1 MEKFWYLKHIN
12 LYQQLNEVEIAS
24 LNRVSRNW
32 YINRYE
38 EVQSGLDTV
47 YIVKSGKVKLCKPPE
62 ENETDWVEK
71 MTVATVE
78 EGEIFGFLGPNGA
91 GKSTTMMILTTLLK
105 PTSGSALVGGYD
117 VMSDAK
123 KVREKI
129 GYVQQEISV
138 DEFLTGRENLYL
150 HARINQIPSNL
161 IKSRIDD
168 VLELVELGEKKDQA
182 TLTYSGGMRKRLD
195 IANGLLSRPS
205 VLFLDEPTVGLDI
218 QTRRKIWGY
227 IKKIQKDFGMTIFI
241 STHYMEEAD
250 SLCDR
255 IGIIDHGKIQV
266 IDTPKSMKSA
276 IGNEIIS
283 FNLVD
288 GKANQ
293 NTLIEQINE
302 IEFVKEVKNKQDLIT
317 VFSTKSNEVIPK
329 IFQESAKLEMR
340 IRSLTLKQPTLDD
353 VFISYT
359 GHDLRDETENK
370 KYSRR
375 KEFNLNRRKGL

>member
-1 MEKFWYLKHIN
+1 MLNAIEVNSLTKKFGDFKAVDNISFN
-12 LYQQLNEVEIAS
+12 
-24 LNRVSRNW
+24 
-32 YINRYE
+32 
-38 EVQSGLDTV
+38 
-47 YIVKSGKVKLCKPPE
+47 
-62 ENETDWVEK
+62 
-71 MTVATVE
+71 VE

-105 PTSGSALVGGYD
+105 PTSGHALVGGHN
-117 VMSDAK
+117 VVSDAK

-150 HARINQIPSNL
+150 HARINQIPKNL
-161 IKSRIDD
+161 IKSRIDE
-168 VLELVELGEKKDQA
+168 VLELVELGEKQDDA
-182 TLTYSGGMRKRLD
+182 TLTYSGGMRKRID
-195 IANGLLSRPS
+195 IANGLLSRPA

-227 IKKIQKDFGMTIFI
+227 IRKIRKDFGMTIFI

-250 SLCDR
+250 NLCDR
-255 IGIIDHGKIQV
+255 IGIIDFGKIQI

-288 GKANQ
+288 GKASQ
-293 NTLIEQINE
+293 DTLIEQISK

-329 IFQESAKLEMR
+329 IFQISTNLEMK
-340 IRSLTLKQPTLDD
+340 INSLTLKQPTLDD

-359 GHDLRDETENK
+359 GHDLRDDTVNQ

>member
-1 MEKFWYLKHIN
+1 LHAIEVNSLIKKFGDFKAVDNI
-12 LYQQLNEVEIAS
+12 S
-24 LNRVSRNW
+24 
-32 YINRYE
+32 
-38 EVQSGLDTV
+38 VQ
-47 YIVKSGKVKLCKPPE
+47 
-62 ENETDWVEK
+62 
-71 MTVATVE
+71 VE

-105 PTSGSALVGGYD
+105 PTSGNVFVGGYD
-117 VMSDAK
+117 VMLNAK

-182 TLTYSGGMRKRLD
+182 ALTYSGGMRKRLD

-227 IKKIQKDFGMTIFI
+227 IKKIRKDFGMTIFI

-250 SLCDR
+250 KLCDR
-255 IGIIDHGKIQV
+255 IGIIDHGKIQIV
-266 IDTPKSMKSA
+266 DTPKSMKSA

-293 NTLIEQINE
+293 DALIEQINK
-302 IEFVKEVKNKQDLIT
+302 IEFVKEVKIKQDLIT

-329 IFQESAKLEMR
+329 IFQESVNLDMR

>member
-1 MEKFWYLKHIN
+1 MEAIKVNSLTKEFGGFKAVDNISF
-12 LYQQLNEVEIAS
+12 QVE
-24 LNRVSRNW
+24 
-32 YINRYE
+32 
-38 EVQSGLDTV
+38 D
-47 YIVKSGKVKLCKPPE
+47 
-62 ENETDWVEK
+62 
-71 MTVATVE
+71 
-78 EGEIFGFLGPNGA
+78 GEIFGFLGPNGA

-105 PTSGSALVGGYD
+105 PTSGSAFVGGHD
-117 VMSDAK
+117 GKSDAK

-218 QTRRKIWGY
+218 QTRRKIWSY
-227 IKKIQKDFGMTIFI
+227 IKKIREDFGMTIFI

-250 SLCDR
+250 NLCDR
-255 IGIIDHGKIQV
+255 IGIIDHGKIQAV
-266 IDTPKSMKSA
+266 DTPKSMKSA

-288 GKANQ
+288 GKASQ
-293 NTLIEQINE
+293 DALIEQINK
-302 IEFVKEVKNKQDLIT
+302 IEFVKEVQNKQDLIT

-329 IFQESAKLEMR
+329 IFQESTNLDMR
-340 IRSLTLKQPTLDD
+340 ISSLTLKQPTLDD

>member
-1 MEKFWYLKHIN
+1 
-12 LYQQLNEVEIAS
+12 LNAIEVNS
-24 LNRVSRNW
+24 LTKEFDSFKAVDNISFN
-32 YINRYE
+32 
-38 EVQSGLDTV
+38 
-47 YIVKSGKVKLCKPPE
+47 
-62 ENETDWVEK
+62 
-71 MTVATVE
+71 VE

-105 PTSGSALVGGYD
+105 PTSGEALVGGYN
-117 VMSDAK
+117 VVSDAK

-129 GYVQQEISV
+129 GFVQQEISV

-150 HARINQIPSNL
+150 HARINQIPNNL

-168 VLELVELGEKKDQA
+168 VLELVELGEKQDKA
-182 TLTYSGGMRKRLD
+182 ALTYSGGMRKRLD

-218 QTRRKIWGY
+218 QTRRKIWQY
-227 IKKIQKDFGMTIFI
+227 IRKIRKEFGMTIFI

-250 SLCDR
+250 NLCDR
-255 IGIIDHGKIQV
+255 IGIIDFGKIQI

-283 FNLVD
+283 FNLID
-288 GKANQ
+288 GKASQ
-293 NTLIEQINE
+293 DILIDQINK
-302 IEFVKEVKNKQDLIT
+302 IEFVKEVKNKQGLIT

-329 IFQESAKLEMR
+329 IFQASTNLEMR
-340 IRSLTLKQPTLDD
+340 INSLTLKQPTLDD

-375 KEFNLNRRKGL
+375 KEFNLNRRRGI

>member
-1 MEKFWYLKHIN
+1 MNAIEVNSLTKKFGDFKAVDSISFN
-12 LYQQLNEVEIAS
+12 
-24 LNRVSRNW
+24 
-32 YINRYE
+32 
-38 EVQSGLDTV
+38 
-47 YIVKSGKVKLCKPPE
+47 
-62 ENETDWVEK
+62 
-71 MTVATVE
+71 VE

-105 PTSGSALVGGYD
+105 PTSGHALVGGHN
-117 VMSDAK
+117 VVSDAK
-123 KVREKI
+123 RVREKI

-150 HARINQIPSNL
+150 HARINQIPKNL
-161 IKSRIDD
+161 IKSRIDE
-168 VLELVELGEKKDQA
+168 VLELVELGEKQDDA
-182 TLTYSGGMRKRLD
+182 TLTYSGGMRKRID
-195 IANGLLSRPS
+195 IANGLLSRPA

-227 IKKIQKDFGMTIFI
+227 IRKIRKDFGMTIFI

-250 SLCDR
+250 NLCDR
-255 IGIIDHGKIQV
+255 IGIIDFGKIQI
-266 IDTPKSMKSA
+266 IDAPKSMKSA

-288 GKANQ
+288 GKASQ
-293 NTLIEQINE
+293 DTLIEQISKV
-302 IEFVKEVKNKQDLIT
+302 EFVKEVKNKQDLIT

-329 IFQESAKLEMR
+329 IFQISTNLEMK
-340 IRSLTLKQPTLDD
+340 INSLTLKQPTLDD

-359 GHDLRDETENK
+359 GHDLRDDTVNQ

>member
-1 MEKFWYLKHIN
+1 MKAI
-12 LYQQLNEVEIAS
+12 EVDS
-24 LNRVSRNW
+24 LTKEFGDFKAVDDISF
-32 YINRYE
+32 
-38 EVQSGLDTV
+38 Q
-47 YIVKSGKVKLCKPPE
+47 
-62 ENETDWVEK
+62 
-71 MTVATVE
+71 VE

-105 PTSGSALVGGYD
+105 PTSGNVFVGGYD
-117 VMSDAK
+117 VMLNAK

-182 TLTYSGGMRKRLD
+182 ALTYSGGMRKRLD

-227 IKKIQKDFGMTIFI
+227 IKKIRKDFGMTIFI

-250 SLCDR
+250 KLCDR
-255 IGIIDHGKIQV
+255 IGIIDHGKIQIV
-266 IDTPKSMKSA
+266 DTPKSMKSA

-293 NTLIEQINE
+293 DALIEQINK

-329 IFQESAKLEMR
+329 IFQESINLEMR

-359 GHDLRDETENK
+359 GHDLRDENENQK
-370 KYSRR
+370 FSRR
-375 KEFNLNRRKGL
+375 KEFNLNRRRGL

>member
-1 MEKFWYLKHIN
+1 MKAI
-12 LYQQLNEVEIAS
+12 EVDS
-24 LNRVSRNW
+24 LTKEFGGFKAVDDISF
-32 YINRYE
+32 
-38 EVQSGLDTV
+38 Q
-47 YIVKSGKVKLCKPPE
+47 
-62 ENETDWVEK
+62 
-71 MTVATVE
+71 VE

-105 PTSGSALVGGYD
+105 PTSGNVFVGGYD
-117 VMSDAK
+117 VMLNAK

-227 IKKIQKDFGMTIFI
+227 IKKIRKDFGMTIFI

-250 SLCDR
+250 KLCDR

-266 IDTPKSMKSA
+266 VDTPKSMKSA

-293 NTLIEQINE
+293 DALIEKINK
-302 IEFVKEVKNKQDLIT
+302 IEFVKEVKIKQDLIT

-329 IFQESAKLEMR
+329 IFQESINLEMR

-359 GHDLRDETENK
+359 GHELRDENENQ

-375 KEFNLNRRKGL
+375 KEFNLNRRRGL

>member
-1 MEKFWYLKHIN
+1 MHAIEVDSLTKKFGDFKAIDN
-12 LYQQLNEVEIAS
+12 IS
-24 LNRVSRNW
+24 F
-32 YINRYE
+32 
-38 EVQSGLDTV
+38 D
-47 YIVKSGKVKLCKPPE
+47 
-62 ENETDWVEK
+62 
-71 MTVATVE
+71 VE

-105 PTSGSALVGGYD
+105 PSSGKVLVGGHD
-117 VMSDAK
+117 ILSDAK

-150 HARINQIPSNL
+150 HARINHIPGNL

-168 VLELVELGEKKDQA
+168 VLELVELGEKQDHA

-218 QTRRKIWGY
+218 QTRRKIWSY
-227 IKKIQKDFGMTIFI
+227 IKKIRKDFGMTVFI

-250 SLCDR
+250 ELCGR
-255 IGIIDHGKIQV
+255 IGIIDFGKIQV
-266 IDTPKSMKSA
+266 IDTPKSMKRA

-293 NTLIEQINE
+293 DTLIDQINN

-317 VFSTKSNEVIPK
+317 VFSTNSNEVIPK
-329 IFQESAKLEMR
+329 IFQASTNLNMK
-340 IRSLTLKQPTLDD
+340 INSLTLKQPTLDD

>member
-1 MEKFWYLKHIN
+1 MHAIEVNSLIKKFGDFKAVDNI
-12 LYQQLNEVEIAS
+12 S
-24 LNRVSRNW
+24 
-32 YINRYE
+32 
-38 EVQSGLDTV
+38 VQ
-47 YIVKSGKVKLCKPPE
+47 
-62 ENETDWVEK
+62 
-71 MTVATVE
+71 VE

-105 PTSGSALVGGYD
+105 PTSGNVFVGGYD
-117 VMSDAK
+117 VMLNAK

-182 TLTYSGGMRKRLD
+182 ALTYSGGMRKRLD

-227 IKKIQKDFGMTIFI
+227 IKKIRKDFGMTIFI

-250 SLCDR
+250 KLCDR
-255 IGIIDHGKIQV
+255 IGIIDHGKIQIV
-266 IDTPKSMKSA
+266 DTPKSMKSA

-293 NTLIEQINE
+293 DALIEQINK
-302 IEFVKEVKNKQDLIT
+302 IEFVKEVKIKQDLIT

-329 IFQESAKLEMR
+329 IFQESINLEMR

-359 GHDLRDETENK
+359 GHDLRDENENQK
-370 KYSRR
+370 FSRR
-375 KEFNLNRRKGL
+375 KELNLNRRRGL

>member
-1 MEKFWYLKHIN
+1 MDSLTKKFGNFRAVDNISF
-12 LYQQLNEVEIAS
+12 Q
-24 LNRVSRNW
+24 
-32 YINRYE
+32 
-38 EVQSGLDTV
+38 
-47 YIVKSGKVKLCKPPE
+47 
-62 ENETDWVEK
+62 
-71 MTVATVE
+71 VE

-123 KVREKI
+123 NVREKI

-250 SLCDR
+250 KLCDR

-266 IDTPKSMKSA
+266 IDTPKSMKSE

-293 NTLIEQINE
+293 NTLIEKINK
-302 IEFVKEVKNKQDLIT
+302 IEFVKEVNNKQDLIT

-329 IFQESAKLEMR
+329 IFQESTDLEMR
-340 IRSLTLKQPTLDD
+340 ISSLTLKQPTLDD

-359 GHDLRDETENK
+359 GHDLRDDTENK

>member
-1 MEKFWYLKHIN
+1 MHAIEVDSLTKKFGDFKAIDN
-12 LYQQLNEVEIAS
+12 IS
-24 LNRVSRNW
+24 F
-32 YINRYE
+32 
-38 EVQSGLDTV
+38 D
-47 YIVKSGKVKLCKPPE
+47 
-62 ENETDWVEK
+62 
-71 MTVATVE
+71 VE

-105 PTSGSALVGGYD
+105 PSSGKVLVGGYD
-117 VMSDAK
+117 IMSDAK

-168 VLELVELGEKKDQA
+168 VLELVELGEKQDHA

-227 IKKIQKDFGMTIFI
+227 IKKIRKDFGMTIFI

-250 SLCDR
+250 KLCDR
-255 IGIIDHGKIQV
+255 IGIIDHGKIQIV
-266 IDTPKSMKSA
+266 DTPKSMKSA

-288 GKANQ
+288 GKASQ
-293 NTLIEQINE
+293 DALIEQINK
-302 IEFVKEVKNKQDLIT
+302 IEFVKEVQNKQDLIT

-329 IFQESAKLEMR
+329 IFQESINLDMR
-340 IRSLTLKQPTLDD
+340 ISSLTLKQPTLDD

>member
-1 MEKFWYLKHIN
+1 LEAI
-12 LYQQLNEVEIAS
+12 EVDS
-24 LNRVSRNW
+24 LTKEFGDFKAVDGISF
-32 YINRYE
+32 
-38 EVQSGLDTV
+38 
-47 YIVKSGKVKLCKPPE
+47 K
-62 ENETDWVEK
+62 
-71 MTVATVE
+71 VE

-105 PTSGSALVGGYD
+105 PTSGRALVGGYD

-150 HARINQIPSNL
+150 HARINQIPRNL

-227 IKKIQKDFGMTIFI
+227 IKKIRKDFGMTVFI

-250 SLCDR
+250 NLCDR

-266 IDTPKSMKSA
+266 IDTPKSMKST

-293 NTLIEQINE
+293 DAIIDQIAK
-302 IEFVKEVKNKQDLIT
+302 IEFVKEVKNKDGLIT

-329 IFQESAKLEMR
+329 IFQESANLDMK

>member
-1 MEKFWYLKHIN
+1 MNAIDVNSLTKKFGSSKAVDNI
-12 LYQQLNEVEIAS
+12 S
-24 LNRVSRNW
+24 F
-32 YINRYE
+32 
-38 EVQSGLDTV
+38 
-47 YIVKSGKVKLCKPPE
+47 
-62 ENETDWVEK
+62 
-71 MTVATVE
+71 TVE

-105 PTSGSALVGGYD
+105 PTSGHALVGGYN
-117 VMSDAK
+117 VVSEAK

-129 GYVQQEISV
+129 GFVQQEISV
-138 DEFLTGRENLYL
+138 EEFLTGRENLYL
-150 HARINQIPSNL
+150 HARINQIPRNL

-168 VLELVELGEKKDQA
+168 VLELVELGEKQDDA

-195 IANGLLSRPS
+195 IANGLLSRPA

-227 IKKIQKDFGMTIFI
+227 IRKICKDFGMTIFI

-250 SLCDR
+250 GLCDR
-255 IGIIDHGKIQV
+255 IGIIDFGKIQV
-266 IDTPKSMKSA
+266 IDKPKSMKSA

-293 NTLIEQINE
+293 DTLIDQISK
-302 IEFVKEVKNKQDLIT
+302 IEFVKEVKNKQNLIT

-329 IFQESAKLEMR
+329 IFQASTNLEMR
-340 IRSLTLKQPTLDD
+340 INSLTLKQPTLDD

-375 KEFNLNRRKGL
+375 KEFNLNRRRGI

>member
-1 MEKFWYLKHIN
+1 MHAIEVNSLTKKFGDFKAVDNI
-12 LYQQLNEVEIAS
+12 S
-24 LNRVSRNW
+24 
-32 YINRYE
+32 
-38 EVQSGLDTV
+38 VQ
-47 YIVKSGKVKLCKPPE
+47 
-62 ENETDWVEK
+62 
-71 MTVATVE
+71 VE

-105 PTSGSALVGGYD
+105 PTSGNVLVGGYD
-117 VMSDAK
+117 VMLNAK

-182 TLTYSGGMRKRLD
+182 ALTYSGGMRKRLD

-227 IKKIQKDFGMTIFI
+227 IKKIRKDFGMTIFI

-250 SLCDR
+250 KLCDR
-255 IGIIDHGKIQV
+255 IGIIDHGKIQIV
-266 IDTPKSMKSA
+266 DTPKSMKSA

-293 NTLIEQINE
+293 DALIERINK
-302 IEFVKEVKNKQDLIT
+302 IEFVKEVKIKQDLIT

-329 IFQESAKLEMR
+329 IFQESINLEMK

-359 GHDLRDETENK
+359 GHDLRDENENQK
-370 KYSRR
+370 FSRR
-375 KEFNLNRRKGL
+375 KEFNLNRRRGL

>member
-1 MEKFWYLKHIN
+1 MD
-12 LYQQLNEVEIAS
+12 S
-24 LNRVSRNW
+24 LTKEFGDFKAIDGISF
-32 YINRYE
+32 
-38 EVQSGLDTV
+38 
-47 YIVKSGKVKLCKPPE
+47 K
-62 ENETDWVEK
+62 
-71 MTVATVE
+71 VE

-105 PTSGSALVGGYD
+105 PTSGRALVGGYD

-150 HARINQIPSNL
+150 HARINQIPRNL

-182 TLTYSGGMRKRLD
+182 SLTYSGGMRKRLD
-195 IANGLLSRPS
+195 IANGLLSRPA

-227 IKKIQKDFGMTIFI
+227 IKKIRKDFGMTVFI

-250 SLCDR
+250 NLCDR

-288 GKANQ
+288 GQANQ
-293 NTLIEQINE
+293 DAIIDQIGK
-302 IEFVKEVKNKQDLIT
+302 IEFVKEVKNKEGLIT

-329 IFQESAKLEMR
+329 IFQESANLDMK

-359 GHDLRDETENK
+359 GHDLRDKTENK

>member
-1 MEKFWYLKHIN
+1 MHAIEVDSLTKKFGDFKAIDN
-12 LYQQLNEVEIAS
+12 IS
-24 LNRVSRNW
+24 F
-32 YINRYE
+32 
-38 EVQSGLDTV
+38 D
-47 YIVKSGKVKLCKPPE
+47 
-62 ENETDWVEK
+62 
-71 MTVATVE
+71 VE

-105 PTSGSALVGGYD
+105 PSSGKVLVGGHD
-117 VMSDAK
+117 ILSDAK

-150 HARINQIPSNL
+150 HARINQIPSNM

-168 VLELVELGEKKDQA
+168 VLELVELGEKQDHA

-218 QTRRKIWGY
+218 QTRRKIWSY
-227 IKKIQKDFGMTIFI
+227 IKKIRKDFGMTVFI

-250 SLCDR
+250 ELCGR
-255 IGIIDHGKIQV
+255 IGIIDFGKIQV
-266 IDTPKSMKSA
+266 IDTPKSMKRA

-293 NTLIEQINE
+293 DTLIDQINN
-302 IEFVKEVKNKQDLIT
+302 IEFVKEVKNKQDSIT
-317 VFSTKSNEVIPK
+317 VFSTNSNEVIPK
-329 IFQESAKLEMR
+329 IFQASTNLNMK
-340 IRSLTLKQPTLDD
+340 INSLTLKQPTLDD

>member
-1 MEKFWYLKHIN
+1 LEAIKVDSLTKEFGSFKAVDNISF
-12 LYQQLNEVEIAS
+12 QVE
-24 LNRVSRNW
+24 
-32 YINRYE
+32 
-38 EVQSGLDTV
+38 D
-47 YIVKSGKVKLCKPPE
+47 
-62 ENETDWVEK
+62 
-71 MTVATVE
+71 
-78 EGEIFGFLGPNGA
+78 GEIFGFLGPNGA

-105 PTSGSALVGGYD
+105 PTSGSAFVGGYD

-150 HARINQIPSNL
+150 HARMNQIPSNL

-195 IANGLLSRPS
+195 IANGLLSRPA

-227 IKKIQKDFGMTIFI
+227 IKKIRKDFGMTVFI

-250 SLCDR
+250 NLCDR

-288 GKANQ
+288 GKASQ
-293 NTLIEQINE
+293 DALIEQINK
-302 IEFVKEVKNKQDLIT
+302 IEFVKEVQNKQDLIT

-329 IFQESAKLEMR
+329 IFQESINLDMR
-340 IRSLTLKQPTLDD
+340 ISSLTLKQPTLDD

>member
-1 MEKFWYLKHIN
+1 MNAIEVNSLTKKFGDFKAVDNISFN
-12 LYQQLNEVEIAS
+12 
-24 LNRVSRNW
+24 
-32 YINRYE
+32 
-38 EVQSGLDTV
+38 
-47 YIVKSGKVKLCKPPE
+47 
-62 ENETDWVEK
+62 
-71 MTVATVE
+71 VE

-105 PTSGSALVGGYD
+105 PTSGHALVGGHN
-117 VMSDAK
+117 VVSDAK
-123 KVREKI
+123 MVREKI

-150 HARINQIPSNL
+150 HAKINQIPNNL
-161 IKSRIDD
+161 IKSRIDE
-168 VLELVELGEKKDQA
+168 VLELVELGEKQDDA
-182 TLTYSGGMRKRLD
+182 TLTYSGGMRKRID
-195 IANGLLSRPS
+195 IANGLLSRPA

-227 IKKIQKDFGMTIFI
+227 IRKIRKDFGMTIFI

-250 SLCDR
+250 NLCDR
-255 IGIIDHGKIQV
+255 IGIIDFGKIQI
-266 IDTPKSMKSA
+266 IDAPKSMKSA

-288 GKANQ
+288 GKASQ
-293 NTLIEQINE
+293 DTLIEQISK

-329 IFQESAKLEMR
+329 IFQISTNLEMK
-340 IRSLTLKQPTLDD
+340 INSLTLKQPTLDD

-359 GHDLRDETENK
+359 GHDLRDDTVNQ